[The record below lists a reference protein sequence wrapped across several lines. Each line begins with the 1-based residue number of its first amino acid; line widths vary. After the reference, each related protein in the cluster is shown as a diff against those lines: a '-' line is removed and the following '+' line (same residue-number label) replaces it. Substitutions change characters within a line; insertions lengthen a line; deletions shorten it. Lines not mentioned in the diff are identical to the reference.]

1 MLVKEIL
8 TQKTRDLITVEPQTT
23 LKDAMKLLIDHKI
36 SCLLVTA
43 EPKKLV
49 GIISDKD
56 IFKAVYENMSVIET
70 ETVEK
75 FMETDV
81 IVGLA
86 EDNVNYI
93 AGLMTINK
101 VRHIPVIEGKDLVG
115 LVSVGD
121 VVKSHMTDIQ
131 VENRYLKI
139 YISGDYP
146 A

>member
-8 TQKTRDLITVEPQTT
+8 TQKTRNLITVAPETT
-23 LKDAMKLLIDHKI
+23 VKDAMKLLIDHRI
-36 SCLLVTA
+36 SCLLVTS
-43 EPKKLV
+43 EPKKLI
-49 GIISDKD
+49 GIVSDKD
-56 IFKAVYENMSVIET
+56 LFKAVYENKGVMET
-70 ETVEK
+70 ETVDR
-75 FMETDV
+75 FMETEV

-86 EDNVNYI
+86 EDDVNYI

-101 VRHIPVIEGKDLVG
+101 VRHIPVIEGEDLVG

-121 VVKSHMTDIQ
+121 VVKAHMTDIQ

>member
-8 TQKTRDLITVEPQTT
+8 TQKTRDLITVSPETT
-23 LKDAMKLLIDHKI
+23 VKEAMKLLIDHKI
-36 SCLLVTA
+36 SCLLVTT

-49 GIISDKD
+49 GIVSDKD
-56 IFKAVYENMSVIET
+56 LFKAVYDNKSVMES
-70 ETVEK
+70 ECVDK
-75 FMETDV
+75 YMETDV
-81 IVGLA
+81 IVGLTGD
-86 EDNVNYI
+86 EVNYI

-101 VRHIPVIEGKDLVG
+101 VRHIPIVEGEDLIG

-121 VVKSHMTDIQ
+121 VVKAHMTDIQ

-146 A
+146 G